1 MKGIV
6 TLICIGFFFFS
17 PCTAQPD
24 SRNSENVHFI
34 TTDID
39 AFWKAFDLF
48 KKDTTNNPFA
58 DYLKNGTAGLHD
70 FLEHRIKDS
79 ASFKKVIR
87 NEISYYEKIRASSY
101 RMLDYQDRVRSYYA
115 AFRKI
120 YPEGSF
126 PDIYFVIGQLN
137 SASASSPDKIM
148 IGMEEFADNM
158 FLTSTGS
165 KSISMERLPLLIA
178 GTLAFHNQKPAHTG
192 FTLLRQCIIL
202 GSSDF
207 LATLIV
213 SDDKSTI
220 LNQPNYIYGEQHEES
235 LVKQFLRQKNSDDF
249 SEWLFH
255 SGVGDKPRDLGFW
268 IGYKIT
274 EAYYNNAPD
283 KMKAINDILK
293 INDFEKFLLLS
304 GYAEPFKN

>member
-1 MKGIV
+1 MKSIV
-6 TLICIGFFFFS
+6 TLIFVGFLFL
-17 PCTAQPD
+17 PCSAQPD
-24 SRNSENVHFI
+24 SRDSENIQFI
-34 TTDID
+34 TADID

-48 KKDTTNNPFA
+48 KADTTSNPFA
-58 DYLKNGTAGLHD
+58 DYLRNGTAGLHD

-87 NEISYYEKIRASSY
+87 EEISYYENIRASTY
-101 RMLDYQDRVRSYYA
+101 RMLEYQDKVKSYYA
-115 AFRKI
+115 GFRKI

-126 PDIYFVIGQLN
+126 PDIYFLIGQLN
-137 SASASSPDKIM
+137 SASASSSDKIM
-148 IGMEEFADNM
+148 IGMEEFADKVYH
-158 FLTSTGS
+158 TSTGGA
-165 KSISMERLPLLIA
+165 SIPMERLPLIIA

-213 SDDKSTI
+213 GDDKDMI
-220 LNQPNYIYGEQHEES
+220 LNQPNYVYGEKHEES
-235 LVKQFLRQKNSDDF
+235 VIKQFLRQKNSDDF
-249 SEWLFH
+249 SEWFFH
-255 SGVGDKPRDLGFW
+255 PPVDNKPRDLGFW
-268 IGYKIT
+268 VGYKIT

-304 GYAEPFKN
+304 GYTEPFKN